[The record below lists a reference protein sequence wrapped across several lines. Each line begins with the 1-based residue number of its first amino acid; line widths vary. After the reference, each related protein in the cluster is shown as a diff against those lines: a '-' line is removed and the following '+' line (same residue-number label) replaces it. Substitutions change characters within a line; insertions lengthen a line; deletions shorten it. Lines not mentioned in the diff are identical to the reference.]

1 MIALKLQEAFRM
13 GKTMVYFG
21 SMPKLPQVLSS
32 DNAGVTNISF
42 FQIIGKEP
50 SFFVLCHQE
59 LTWSLAF
66 GKLY

>member
-32 DNAGVTNISF
+32 DNAGMTNISF
-42 FQIIGKEP
+42 FQIIGSLRKRTKL
-50 SFFVLCHQE
+50 FRFV
-59 LTWSLAF
+59 SPGINMVF
-66 GKLY
+66 GIW